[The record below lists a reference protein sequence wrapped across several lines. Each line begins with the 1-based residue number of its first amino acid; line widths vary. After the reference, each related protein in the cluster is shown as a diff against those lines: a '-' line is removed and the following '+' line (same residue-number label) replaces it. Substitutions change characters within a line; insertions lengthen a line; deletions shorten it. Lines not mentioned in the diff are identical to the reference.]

1 MSGIVYLVQPA
12 ELVGTNRYK
21 IGCSSKNDLSR
32 CKNGYKTGTRYIH
45 IMECTEPFNIES
57 QIKRVFNEKFKLI
70 AGKEYF
76 EGNETDMKTTFFE
89 IVTNYKPSEKPNILN
104 KPTDSELDSNNTVLE
119 PSNTD
124 KIINSVCNKQF
135 TDKNLKAHRVE
146 PKSKPNMQSD
156 PITCKNCSK
165 NYGSYTSFRR
175 HIEYGRCKGIPS
187 DTPSTNK
194 EPENPVQVTCPKCN
208 KTFHNIYNL
217 KRHSKSGCKANI
229 VKDLLSEQEGQ
240 SMVKKLL
247 EIILTNIPGN
257 ITNNNQCIINNNP

>member
-32 CKNGYKTGTRYIH
+32 CKNGYKNGTRYIH

-57 QIKRVFNEKFKLI
+57 VIKQVFNEKFKLI

-89 IVTNYKPSEKPNILN
+89 IVTNYKPSEKPKIQD
-104 KPTDSELDSNNTVLE
+104 KPTGSEQGN
-119 PSNTD
+119 SNT
-124 KIINSVCNKQF
+124 CNKQF
-135 TDKNLKAHRVE
+135 TDKNPIEHRVE
-146 PKSKPNMQSD
+146 TTSKPTIQSK

-194 EPENPVQVTCPKCN
+194 EPENTGQVICPKCN

-229 VKDLLSEQEGQ
+229 VKDLLGEPEGQ
-240 SMVKKLL
+240 TMVKQLL
-247 EIILTNIPGN
+247 EIILTNIPGKT
-257 ITNNNQCIINNNP
+257 INNNQCIINNNP